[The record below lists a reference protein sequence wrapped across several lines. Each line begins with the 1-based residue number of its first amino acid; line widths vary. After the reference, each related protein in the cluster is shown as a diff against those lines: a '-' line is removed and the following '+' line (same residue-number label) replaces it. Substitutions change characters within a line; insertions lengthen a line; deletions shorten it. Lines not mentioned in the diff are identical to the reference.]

1 MKTSDY
7 WEEYMK
13 AAEAGESRKSFSE
26 RVGVSTRECWRR
38 TYEKRQQGYDIP
50 QLPTKRG
57 DLPDSEFAEIMAK
70 HGIKKTEVSKPAA
83 KKATPKKAT
92 PKPEPAKPEPQE
104 EISSEDSL
112 PEEIAELLRGVN

>member
-1 MKTSDY
+1 MKKSDY
-7 WEEYMK
+7 WTEYMK
-13 AAEAGESRKSFSE
+13 AVEAGESRKSFAE
-26 RVGVSTRECWRR
+26 RVGLTPQAVWTR
-38 TYEKRQQGYDIP
+38 TYDKRRLGYDIP
-50 QLPTKRG
+50 QLPTERG
-57 DLPDSEFAEIMAK
+57 NLPHSEFAEIMAK
-70 HGIKKTEVSKPAA
+70 HGIKKTEVRKPAA